1 MVDNVERM
9 FDFDDFDIHQ
19 GLQQHK
25 EWRQF
30 RVGLA
35 KEIFTKP
42 DPGLEYIIDTY
53 KAY

>member
-1 MVDNVERM
+1 MDNVERM
-9 FDFDDFDIHQ
+9 VDFDDCDINQ
-19 GLQQHK
+19 GIENYKQ
-25 EWRQF
+25 WRRF

-35 KEIFTKP
+35 NEIFTKP

>member
-1 MVDNVERM
+1 MI
-9 FDFDDFDIHQ
+9 DFDDVDILKGIEQ
-19 GLQQHK
+19 EK
-25 EWRQF
+25 KWRQF